1 MQSVIKKPYAKPE
14 LFCIVDQ
21 NQTAAGKASVNAAEA
36 ATGTCKKVGA
46 VLANVNTR
54 VACATQS
61 GSYHANVSHGTAS

>member
-21 NQTAAGKASVNAAEA
+21 NQTAAGKAAVNAAEA
-36 ATGTCKKVGA
+36 ATGTCKKAGA
-46 VLANVNTR
+46 VLVHVTTR

-61 GSYHANVSHGTAS
+61 GTYHPNMSHGTVS